1 MKKILCTLGPSSLNQ
16 KVIQRLD
23 ELEVNLFRINLSH
36 TKSEDLER
44 IIDQIRSYSKTEIC
58 IDTEGAQIRTG
69 DFINKSIE
77 VKSNQVI
84 RVLRDPKVNCVD
96 AINFY
101 PGYIF
106 DELQAGDLITI
117 DFNSVLAQ
125 VSIVE
130 KDVIFLR
137 VLNGGVIGQNKAVTI
152 NRDIP
157 MKPLTIKDLECIE
170 IAQEMGI
177 KQYALSFANR
187 GSDVDYVRSL
197 VGKDATIIS
206 KIECNNGLKNLAE
219 ITQKSDA
226 ILIDRGDLSR
236 EQPIERIPVLQ
247 EKIIEVAKNLSTEV
261 YVATNLLE
269 TMITSPMP
277 TRAEVNDIY
286 HTLKSGA
293 SGLVLAAETAIG
305 KYPTQAVEMVRKLM
319 HEYNQKLNDISQVY
333 IHAPLSLLTEPHGGK
348 LVNQFMAKDQ
358 LAMLENLKTI
368 TIDLT
373 DLMDCEQISAGTYSP
388 LEGFLNE
395 GDLKSVLENYKL
407 QSGVV
412 WPLPIVLQ
420 LQKDQMTNLEVDQK
434 ILLEDK
440 EKSGLALLS
449 ISQIY
454 QPDMNDVAKKWF
466 GTTDTSHP
474 GVDRFFK
481 KGNYFVAGQ
490 VFMVKR
496 MESFTKQFELMPRET
511 RLIFAAKGWSKI
523 VGFHTRNV
531 AHRAHEFIQLS
542 ALKKSNADGLFI
554 SPVIGPKKRGDF
566 HAHPILKTYQCL
578 IDSGFFPSD
587 KVLLGAFATYSRYS
601 GPREAVF
608 TALCRKNFGCSHFI
622 IGRDHTGVGDFYG
635 INENRELFEKL
646 GNIGISPIFFNTV
659 GYNEKT
665 SQIEEAEGN
674 EVLQVISGTTARQ
687 TILNKEKL
695 PEWAMRTEVQQIIL
709 DLISAKEDVFVN

>member
-23 ELEVNLFRINLSH
+23 ELEVSLFRINLSH
-36 TKSEDLER
+36 TKSEDLR
-44 IIDQIRSYSKTEIC
+44 NIINQIRSYSNTEIC

-69 DFINKSIE
+69 DFVNKSIE

-84 RVLRDPKVNCVD
+84 KVLRDLKVNSND

-101 PGYIF
+101 PAYIF
-106 DELQAGDLITI
+106 DELQTGDLITI

-125 VSIVE
+125 VSNVD
-130 KDVIFLR
+130 KDVILLR
-137 VLNGGVIGQNKAVTI
+137 VLNGGAIGQNKAVTI

-170 IAQEMGI
+170 IAKEMKI
-177 KQYALSFANR
+177 TQYALSFANR

-206 KIECNNGLKNLAE
+206 KIECNNGLKNLSE

-247 EKIIEVAKNLSTEV
+247 EKIIEVAKKLSTDV

-293 SGLVLAAETAIG
+293 NGLVLAAETAIG

-319 HEYNQKLNDISQVY
+319 HEYNQKLSDISQVY
-333 IHAPLSLLTEPHGGK
+333 LHAPLSLLTEPHGGK
-348 LVNQFMAKDQ
+348 LVNQFVGNDQ
-358 LAMLENLKTI
+358 LPMLENLKTV
-368 TIDLT
+368 TVDLT
-373 DLMDCEQISAGTYSP
+373 DLMDCEQISSGTYSP

-395 GDLKSVLENYKL
+395 DDLKSVLENYKL

-420 LQKDQMTNLEVDQK
+420 LQKDQMINLETNQK
-434 ILLEDK
+434 ILLQDK
-440 EKSGLALLS
+440 DKSGLALLS

-454 QPDMNDVAKKWF
+454 QPDMNDVAIRWF
-466 GTTDTSHP
+466 GTTDISHP

-554 SPVIGPKKRGDF
+554 SPVIGPKKKGDF
-566 HAHPILKTYQCL
+566 HARPILKTYQCL

-635 INENRELFEKL
+635 INENKELFEKL
-646 GNIGISPIFFNTV
+646 GNIGIKPIFFNTV

-665 SQIEEAEGN
+665 LQIEEAAGD

-687 TILNKEKL
+687 TILNKEML
-695 PEWAMRTEVQQIIL
+695 PEWAMRSEVQQIIL